1 MVRAKPGY
9 GRPMVRLLVAVASL
23 TFFACSLPAG
33 DQSAPAQ
40 VHYRWIAVRQA
51 GDVDGMWTL
60 LDPAVKQELERW
72 LTAEKV
78 AIHDIRSAYP
88 RQDADA
94 ALAALGGGKR
104 ADISD
109 AKGLFALI
117 VRANAEGLGT
127 FQELGARVRSED
139 LSADGRRAI
148 IRTFGGDELQFVKGD
163 DGQWYATL
171 QPEEHERL
179 RSARMRAEQ
188 NLDRVRANLKKLS
201 GKGR

>member
-1 MVRAKPGY
+1 
-9 GRPMVRLLVAVASL
+9 MVRLVLAVASV
-23 TFFACSLPAG
+23 TFLACSLPTG
-33 DQSAPAQ
+33 DQSAPTQA
-40 VHYRWIAVRQA
+40 HYKWIGVRQA
-51 GDVDGMWTL
+51 GDVEGMWLL

-88 RQDADA
+88 KQDADA
-94 ALAALGGGKR
+94 AIAALGGGKR

-127 FQELGARVRSED
+127 MQELGARVRSENI
-139 LSADGRRAI
+139 SEDGRRAT
-148 IRTFGGDELQFVKGD
+148 IRTYGGDELQFVKGD

-171 QPEEHERL
+171 QPDERQRL
-179 RSARMRAEQ
+179 HNARLRAEQ